1 MSFMRPRFLNRIG
14 AQVTALVLLSL
25 VTLHI
30 IAIAGFYLSRQ
41 FEGQRPRDEGP
52 GQFVALVQLA
62 AASPRG
68 QERDAV
74 IARIVDTFPH
84 LNVTRNAGVPQAGW
98 VAVDDPP
105 IRFVEGILGP
115 GFRVVIYS
123 KDDNRQIIITM
134 PDGDVIGARLPRPPG
149 PPPFF
154 GNPVML
160 TILFV
165 VVSLTLLLF
174 WATRALAAPL
184 FNFAKAAES
193 FSLDRHDAA
202 LPERGPEEI
211 RAVAR
216 ALNRMRERIRKL
228 VDDRTRM
235 FAAMGHDLRTPITRL
250 RLRSEFIA
258 DEELRKQMLGDLD
271 QMKAMTEGV
280 LTFLRDGQA
289 QQAKTTIDLAS
300 VLQTVCDQFA
310 DMGHNVSY
318 AGPDHTTI
326 AARPDDLQRAVSNLV
341 DNAVRHGMTVVVRL
355 TLGGDRAV
363 ITIEDDG
370 PGIPDDRKQAML
382 EAFVRGEE
390 ARTMDDRAG
399 FGLGLAIARAIAEA
413 HGGTLS
419 LHDRVPQG
427 LIARITLPVQ

>member
-1 MSFMRPRFLNRIG
+1 MKFTRPRFFNRIG
-14 AQVTALVLLSL
+14 AQVTVLVLLSL
-25 VTLHI
+25 VTLHVI
-30 IAIAGFYLSRQ
+30 TLAGFYLSRH

-62 AASPRG
+62 AAAPRG
-68 QERDAV
+68 PERDAV
-74 IARIVDTFPH
+74 IARIVHTFPQ
-84 LNVTRNAGVPQAGW
+84 LNVTRNIDVPPAGW

-115 GFRVVIYS
+115 GFRVAIYT
-123 KDDNRQIIITM
+123 KDDNRQIVITM
-134 PDGDVIGARLPRPPG
+134 PDGDVIGARLPPPPGRPPM
-149 PPPFF
+149 F
-154 GNPVML
+154 GNPVTL

-184 FNFAKAAES
+184 FGFAKAAES
-193 FSLDRHDAA
+193 FSLEGHDAP
-202 LPERGPEEI
+202 LPDRGPEEI

-258 DEELRKQMLGDLD
+258 DEDLREQMLRDLD

-280 LTFLRDGQA
+280 LTFLRDGRTQEV
-289 QQAKTTIDLAS
+289 KTTIDLAS

-310 DMGHNVSY
+310 DMERNVSY
-318 AGPDHTTI
+318 VGPDHVTI

-341 DNAVRHGMTVVVRL
+341 DNAVRHGTTVIVRLATCGDNVVV
-355 TLGGDRAV
+355 TV
-363 ITIEDDG
+363 EDDG
-370 PGIPDDRKQAML
+370 PGIEDSRKEAML
-382 EAFVRGEE
+382 EAFVRGDE

-399 FGLGLAIARAIAEA
+399 FGLGLSIARAIAEA

-427 LIARITLPVQ
+427 LIARITLPAR